1 MTQYLFSFQHKLML
15 IFLMAIFST
24 SGAYSQ
30 TLEQQSAELDNI
42 ANAATE
48 TTSIKAIAVANAF
61 DRLMLPFLDAEKIK
75 LTTPSDLKILFRAAD
90 MTAFYTAETKYVEYL
105 QRISEV
111 SEERK
116 LITGEHYTKLYFAL
130 LQVRML
136 KEADALL
143 AQHRLFV
150 NDALPPHREAPDL
163 SAQMPTE
170 WLIEANS
177 LSLLRRNVDINQ
189 GSKIIVVSSPGC
201 PFSRNAVRDISQ
213 DPALMTVFREHGKWL
228 VPQMRH
234 SYFHDIQK
242 WNRSFPN
249 FQMTMVY
256 QRQEWKD
263 IDHWGT
269 PTFYFFKN
277 GKLSSKVTGWPEQG
291 NIKELKNSLKIIG
304 LL

>member
-1 MTQYLFSFQHKLML
+1 MTQYLFSFQYKLML
-15 IFLMAIFST
+15 IFLMAILST

-116 LITGEHYTKLYFAL
+116 LITEEHYTKLYFAL

-143 AQHRLFV
+143 ARHKLSV
-150 NDALPPHREAPDL
+150 NDALPAHREAPDL

-189 GSKIIVVSSPGC
+189 GAKIIVVSSPGC
-201 PFSRNAVRDISQ
+201 LFPEMRYAI
-213 DPALMTVFREHGKWL
+213 FR
-228 VPQMRH
+228 
-234 SYFHDIQK
+234 
-242 WNRSFPN
+242 
-249 FQMTMVY
+249 
-256 QRQEWKD
+256 
-263 IDHWGT
+263 
-269 PTFYFFKN
+269 
-277 GKLSSKVTGWPEQG
+277 
-291 NIKELKNSLKIIG
+291 KIPP
-304 LL
+304 

>member
-1 MTQYLFSFQHKLML
+1 
-15 IFLMAIFST
+15 MAILST
-24 SGAYSQ
+24 SGAFSQ

-48 TTSIKAIAVANAF
+48 TTSAKAVAVANAF
-61 DRLMLPFLDAEKIK
+61 DHLMLPFLDTEKIK
-75 LTTPSDLKILFRAAD
+75 STTSSDLNILFRAAD
-90 MTAFYTAETKYVEYL
+90 MTAFYTDETKYVKYL

-111 SEERK
+111 LEERK
-116 LITGEHYTKLYFAL
+116 LITEEHYKKLYFAF

-143 AQHRLFV
+143 AEHRLSV

-177 LSLLRRNVDINQ
+177 LSLLRRNVDINK
-189 GSKIIVVSSPGC
+189 GIKIIVVSSPGC
-201 PFSRNAVRDISQ
+201 HFSRNAVRDISQ
-213 DPALMTVFREHGKWL
+213 DPAMVTVFRKYGKWL
-228 VPQMRH
+228 VPQTRH

-269 PTFYFFKN
+269 PTFYFFKD

-291 NIKELKNSLKIIG
+291 NIKELKNSLQKIG